1 MSKIEMKKYVFL
13 PPNPLKHIT
22 PIQSRYW
29 CFLIIF
35 YGIYI
40 VYDNPGLC
48 TTDTLE
54 KSQGLNTRE
63 VYFLVA

>member
-1 MSKIEMKKYVFL
+1 MKKYVFCHQIPTNIL
-13 PPNPLKHIT
+13 L
-22 PIQSRYW
+22 QSRYW

-40 VYDNPGLC
+40 IYDNPGLC

-54 KSQGLNTRE
+54 NLKGLTQEKFISWSHN
-63 VYFLVA
+63 VCS